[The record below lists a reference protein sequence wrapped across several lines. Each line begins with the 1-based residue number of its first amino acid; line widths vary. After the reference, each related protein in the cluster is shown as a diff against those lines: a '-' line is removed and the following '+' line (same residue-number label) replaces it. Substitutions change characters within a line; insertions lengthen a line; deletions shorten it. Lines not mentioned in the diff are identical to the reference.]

1 MRRKKNLVRLMLTLI
16 PVTLIL
22 LSAMLAPYLCPF
34 DPDAQDLASSLLPP
48 GGRHLLGTDLY
59 GRDLFS
65 RVIAGGRI
73 SILSTLV
80 LVGITALAGTA
91 AGVLSGFMGGWID
104 ALIMRISD
112 LFLAFPGLVFAMAL
126 AAVLHGGV
134 WGAVISLALVNWPKY
149 ARVARSE
156 TLTVRKQT
164 YIEAARLS
172 GDSSLQLIFRHI
184 LPNIAGP
191 LLVTA
196 TLDIGT
202 MMMELAGLA
211 FLGLGAQ
218 PPAAEW
224 GNMMSDGRSLLQTY
238 PWIVLAPGFAIFL
251 TVAAFNL
258 MGDALRDYLDPT
270 GVTGK
275 RRGRRRKGRRP

>member
-1 MRRKKNLVRLMLTLI
+1 MLTLI

-22 LSAMLAPYLCPF
+22 LSAMLAPYLCLF

-191 LLVTA
+191 ILVTA

-251 TVAAFNL
+251 TVAVFNL
-258 MGDALRDYLDPT
+258 MGDALRDYLDPA

-275 RRGRRRKGRRP
+275 RRKGRRP